1 MNRSRRRGLR
11 RLLPDDTVSEKRCRN
26 RYRCIQGYSSIG
38 RRKDNMINISALDNI
53 IAVVVVILLLSLI
66 VQSIQSVL
74 KKALKIKSRQIEDS
88 LIDLFENVVNFNPAP
103 AEPKSVASKLRVWL
117 VKIFGSSP

>member
-1 MNRSRRRGLR
+1 
-11 RLLPDDTVSEKRCRN
+11 
-26 RYRCIQGYSSIG
+26 
-38 RRKDNMINISALDNI
+38 MIDINALDNV

-88 LIDLFENVVNFNPAP
+88 LIDLFENVLHYNPTP
-103 AEPKSVASKLRVWL
+103 GKQPGSLIGKSALAGQGL
-117 VKIFGSSP
+117 

>member
-1 MNRSRRRGLR
+1 
-11 RLLPDDTVSEKRCRN
+11 
-26 RYRCIQGYSSIG
+26 
-38 RRKDNMINISALDNI
+38 MININALDNI

-88 LIDLFENVVNFNPAP
+88 LLDLFENVVNFNPP
-103 AEPKSVASKLRVWL
+103 AVESPTSISGKLRAWL
-117 VKIFGSSP
+117 QRIFGSSPILRKVYQILTRRPHPNDPSAHPSPDVKKQIGRAHV